1 MFPKQFCNIIAM
13 IHVLPLPGSPLYSGS
28 LEQIVLQAC
37 REAEVYCTHG
47 VDSLLVENMHD
58 RPFLHTRVGPETV
71 SAMTRVCSAVRSQVG
86 GTIPI
91 GVQVLSAA
99 NKEALAIAKCCDL
112 QFIRAE
118 GFVYSHVADE
128 GWTDSC
134 AADLLRY
141 RKIIQADNVAVL
153 TDVKKKHASH
163 SVTGDLDIVEVA
175 KGAEF
180 FLSDGLVLTGVST
193 GQPTS
198 VEEFDKVRE
207 QANMPVF
214 IGSGVNEFNIY
225 SFKKATGLIV
235 GSHFKKNGIWYNEL
249 DEERIRNFMKIAKT
263 LA

>member
-1 MFPKQFCNIIAM
+1 MV
-13 IHVLPLPGSPLYSGS
+13 HVLPLPGSPLYRGP
-28 LEQIVLQAC
+28 LEKIISQAC

-47 VDSLLVENMHD
+47 VDSLLIENMHD
-58 RPFLHTRVGPETV
+58 RPFTHTRVGPETV
-71 SAMTRVCSAVRSQVG
+71 SAMTKVCSAVRSQVG
-86 GTIPI
+86 SSIPI
-91 GVQVLSAA
+91 GIQVLSAA
-99 NKEALAIAKCCDL
+99 NKQALAIAKCCDL

-141 RKIIQADNVAVL
+141 RRIIQAENVAIF
-153 TDVKKKHASH
+153 TDIKKKHASH

-198 VEEFDKVRE
+198 VEEFDRVRE
-207 QANMPVF
+207 KAILPIF
-214 IGSGVNEFNIY
+214 IGSGVNDANINSY
-225 SFKKATGLIV
+225 KNSTGLIV
-235 GSHFKKNGIWYNEL
+235 GSHFKKSGIWYHEL
-249 DEERIRNFMKIAKT
+249 DEDRILNFMKLADT
-263 LA
+263 LIC